1 MKKLGS
7 EFETPELLRIRL
19 SAKKCIRRKRAKKL
33 GISLEEYEER
43 LKTKNTR
50 RPITPEERLKLQNA
64 IRLKWYHRK
73 RAKELG
79 MSLEEY
85 ESDGI
90 YKRVE
95 TMVIMEEEELRKVNS
110 NKRLQEINAKIQRVV
125 EWFEENS
132 ITHPDYEAKCSE
144 LHCLEVKFYTR
155 NESVNTSLSGGIEE
169 LSTFKIKSDGR

>member
-1 MKKLGS
+1 MKKS
-7 EFETPELLRIRL
+7 KEEIAEANKI
-19 SAKKCIRRKRAKKL
+19 AARKSVRKRRAKKL
-33 GISLEEYEER
+33 GLSVEEYEER

-85 ESDGI
+85 ESEGI
-90 YKRVE
+90 YKRVDAVE
-95 TMVIMEEEELRKVNS
+95 EMEEEELKKINS

-125 EWFEENS
+125 EWFEENP
-132 ITHPDYEAKCSE
+132 ITHPDYEAKCND
-144 LHCLEVKFYTR
+144 LHRLEVKYYTL

-169 LSTFKIKSDGR
+169 LSTFKIQSDGR